1 MKLIHES
8 NILKKI
14 KDNYK
19 NKGSLLKTF
28 YDTIYSPYKQKM
40 ESEIFDEN
48 NPNSFIV
55 AANLISDYYASAND
69 FANKND
75 ITSQSKF
82 LSTII
87 EEISYFL
94 FKDLDEIKT
103 NKYQI
108 YNSGVFAGLTF
119 NENDE
124 IVINKKDVD
133 FCIGRILK
141 ININKKEYKIRKPI
155 IAVEVKTYLDATMFS
170 GIRTFSSDLK
180 IGSIDCQT
188 YVLMG
193 YKSLKREHILYAKGS
208 TDLNEMF
215 ALCEDSSF
223 KIKSDVLF
231 DYWKEIKE
239 AIANYKNDSSVP
251 KYGRLLKK

>member
-19 NKGSLLKTF
+19 NKGVLLKTF
-28 YDTIYSPYKQKM
+28 YDNIYSPYKRKM
-40 ESEIFDEN
+40 ELEIFDES
-48 NPNSFIV
+48 NPNSFIE

-69 FANKND
+69 FANKNG

-87 EEISYFL
+87 EEISYLL
-94 FKDLDEIKT
+94 FKDLEEIKT
-103 NKYQI
+103 NTYQI

-133 FCIGRILK
+133 FCIGRALK
-141 ININKKEYKIRKPI
+141 ININKREY
-155 IAVEVKTYLDATMFS
+155 
-170 GIRTFSSDLK
+170 
-180 IGSIDCQT
+180 
-188 YVLMG
+188 
-193 YKSLKREHILYAKGS
+193 
-208 TDLNEMF
+208 
-215 ALCEDSSF
+215 
-223 KIKSDVLF
+223 
-231 DYWKEIKE
+231 
-239 AIANYKNDSSVP
+239 
-251 KYGRLLKK
+251 